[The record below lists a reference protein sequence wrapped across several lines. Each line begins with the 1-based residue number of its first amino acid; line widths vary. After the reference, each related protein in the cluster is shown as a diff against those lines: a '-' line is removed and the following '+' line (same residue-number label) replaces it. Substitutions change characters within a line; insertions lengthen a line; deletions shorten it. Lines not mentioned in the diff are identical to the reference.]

1 MANVNTAY
9 AANIIPDDA
18 QWARTPFAVNL
29 SGNQSKDFAT
39 VEEMLTYVMN
49 TGYNPQDSPTRD
61 VVRNI
66 LTSGDNDAS
75 PSFTNRPYLADT
87 RLGMNDAIN
96 VLWQFNR
103 DDDIVHPV
111 NMTSDNQGMGRVY
124 SQMIEKHQQI
134 VWMTFGVP
142 EFTGLLD
149 FYTNAVDVKVSNFM
163 RNGGGSLIDDISGIL
178 GSTVGFAIKLPFMP
192 FVWLKKLADIR
203 NIFKITKYY
212 DFRST
217 MPLYYQAVT
226 TMLSHLAVNMGFISG
241 FDVDYKGYNKGED
254 PKDGATK
261 EALPIFL
268 QKTGPDI
275 YRILMQRSELRL
287 GRTNPG
293 GMVGMKSDE
302 LLAATNRNDMEIQAK
317 EKMMYANSEVDDF
330 NKVHTSKNWY
340 SNSLKDNDYGG
351 SFLQGMLD
359 TSLGGMSY
367 VGFRIEKSTDSSE
380 SFSNSTGES
389 SISQTLNSQASAN
402 RDRSFGLS
410 GGMTGID
417 VLDTMTSAM
426 KTFAS
431 NLASATSTDVLLNGY
446 TGSAYI
452 DIPEVWQNS
461 TFGKS
466 YSFDM
471 QLRSPYGDP
480 ISIFQSI
487 YVPLCMILAA
497 ALPRAAGKHA
507 YTSPFLIRA
516 YCRGMF
522 SIPLGIIESISI
534 RRGSSEFGWNINQL
548 PTQIDISFTIK
559 DLSPNMYMAIGTG
572 TVGTEL
578 SAIFSQN
585 STFQEY
591 LMTLGGLGLAERVLF
606 LKNISRR
613 FDQFL
618 TTMRNTYTNPLYWSN
633 RIGDSSVIRMI
644 GNFMPFDAIPRN

>member
-1 MANVNTAY
+1 MANANTAY

-18 QWARTPFAVNL
+18 QWARTPFAVDL
-29 SGNQSKDFAT
+29 SGNQSNDFQT

-49 TGYNPQDSPTRD
+49 SGYHAQDSPTKD
-61 VVRNI
+61 VVRKM
-66 LTSGDNDAS
+66 LTSGENNAS
-75 PSFTNRPYLADT
+75 PTFTNRPYLADT

-96 VLWQFNR
+96 VLWQFGR
-103 DDDIVHPV
+103 DDDIIHPV

-134 VWMTFGVP
+134 VYMTFGVP

-149 FYTNAVDVKVSNFM
+149 FYTNAVDMKVANFM
-163 RNGGGSLIDDISGIL
+163 RNGGGSLIEDISSVI

-203 NIFKITKYY
+203 NIFKVTKYY

-226 TMLSHLAVNMGFISG
+226 TMLSHLAVNMGFING
-241 FDVDYKGYNKGED
+241 FDADYKGFRDHENPPD
-254 PKDGATK
+254 NVK

-268 QKTGPDI
+268 QKSGPDI

-287 GRTNPG
+287 GQNNAG
-293 GMVGMKSDE
+293 NEWISKNSAE
-302 LLAATNRNDMEIQAK
+302 LLAATNRNDMTTQAAEAMSNAGASVDNDNKISTPK
-317 EKMMYANSEVDDF
+317 EWATNSIL
-330 NKVHTSKNWY
+330 N
-340 SNSLKDNDYGG
+340 NDYGG
-351 SFLQGMLD
+351 SFLQGMAD
-359 TSLGGMSY
+359 TALGGLSY

-389 SISQTLNSQASAN
+389 SIAQTLNSQASSN
-402 RDRSFGLS
+402 RDKSFGMQ
-410 GGMTGID
+410 GGKTGID
-417 VLDTMTSAM
+417 MVDGVVESLKSFATAM
-426 KTFAS
+426 ADV
-431 NLASATSTDVLLNGY
+431 TSTDVLLNAY
-446 TGSAYI
+446 SGSAYI

-471 QLRSPYGDP
+471 QLRAPYGDP

-487 YVPLCMILAA
+487 YVPLCMVLAA

-548 PTQIDISFTIK
+548 PTQVDISFTIK

-572 TVGTEL
+572 RIDTEL

-585 STFQEY
+585 SSFQEY
-591 LMTLGGLGLAERVLF
+591 LMTLGGLGLAERVMFFRNL
-606 LKNISRR
+606 SRR

>member
-1 MANVNTAY
+1 MANANTAY

-18 QWARTPFAVNL
+18 QWARTPFAVDL
-29 SGNQSKDFAT
+29 SGNQSKDFQT
-39 VEEMLTYVMN
+39 VDEMLTFVMN
-49 TGYNPQDSPTRD
+49 SGYNAQDSPTKD

-66 LTSGDNDAS
+66 LTAGENNAS
-75 PSFTNRPYLADT
+75 PSFTNKPYLADT

-103 DDDIVHPV
+103 DDDIIHPV

-149 FYTNAVDVKVSNFM
+149 FYTNAVDMKVANFM
-163 RNGGGSLIDDISGIL
+163 RNGGGSLISDISSVI

-192 FVWLKKLADIR
+192 FIWLKKLADIR
-203 NIFKITKYY
+203 NIFKVTKYY

-241 FDVDYKGYNKGED
+241 FDSEFDGESTSD
-254 PKDGATK
+254 NAVK

-268 QKTGPDI
+268 QKSGPDI

-287 GRTNPG
+287 GQTNPG
-293 GMVGMKSDE
+293 GLISKTSAE
-302 LLAATNRNDMEIQAK
+302 LLEATNRNDMTTQSAEA
-317 EKMMYANSEVDDF
+317 MSMAGASVDAD
-330 NKVHTSKNWY
+330 NKVSTPKEWA
-340 SNSLKDNDYGG
+340 SNSILDNDYGG
-351 SFLQGMLD
+351 SFLQGMMD
-359 TSLGGMSY
+359 TALGGLSY

-389 SISQTLNSQASAN
+389 SIAQTLNSQASSN
-402 RDRSFGLS
+402 RDKSFGTM
-410 GGMTGID
+410 GGKTGID
-417 VLDTMTSAM
+417 VVDGVVESLKSFATSM
-426 KTFAS
+426 S
-431 NLASATSTDVLLNGY
+431 EVTSTDVLLNAY
-446 TGSAYI
+446 SGSAYI

-471 QLRSPYGDP
+471 QLRAPYGDP

-487 YVPLCMILAA
+487 YVPLCMVLAA

-534 RRGSSEFGWNINQL
+534 RRGGSEFGWNINQL
-548 PTQIDISFTIK
+548 PTQVDISFTIK

-572 TVGTEL
+572 TIGTEL
-578 SAIFSQN
+578 AAIFSQN
-585 STFQEY
+585 SSFQEY
-591 LMTLGGLGLAERVLF
+591 LMTLGGLGLAERVMF
-606 LKNISRR
+606 FKNLSRR